1 MRRKCSGIKIMNRIN
16 RIILVVLSLF
26 IFSSCK
32 EKVEQASFGL
42 LPSDEEVSW
51 QKLEYL
57 MCIEPDY
64 SHYEA
69 IKPSVLGQWVKIAKS
84 AGMRG
89 ILMNIDGSMA
99 EGKTIRRMDKIC
111 AKSGLRLF
119 TYPLEDSVFNNGK
132 DLLDKSDSWSV
143 VSGNGEES
151 WQPKNILIDL
161 DSSLYDGIGVEDM
174 FDIYLKS
181 VGNNGTLIVNVSLSE
196 NGMIESADSALLA
209 GFRNR
214 LNEAFHVDYAK
225 MSRCLSEDVRKMK
238 PRYAASNIVD
248 GRYDTYWTTDDSLHT
263 ASFTVYFMRNRVIGG
278 IMIQEYIP
286 MGQRVKSFNV
296 EFRESEN
303 AEWKEI
309 CSGTTIGYKKLLLF
323 NPVEAAQVRFNILDS
338 YASPQINNVAIF
350 APSK

>member
-1 MRRKCSGIKIMNRIN
+1 MNRIHK
-16 RIILVVLSLF
+16 IFLIALSFLVL
-26 IFSSCK
+26 SSCK
-32 EKVEQASFGL
+32 EKVEQASFGP
-42 LPSDEEVSW
+42 LPTAEEVSW

-57 MCIEPDY
+57 MSIEPDY
-64 SHYEA
+64 SHYDA
-69 IKPSVLGQWVKIAKS
+69 ITPAVLGQWVKIAKS

-89 ILMNIDGSMA
+89 IILNIDGSIA

-111 AKSGLRLF
+111 NKSSLRLY
-119 TYPLEDSVFNNGK
+119 TYPIQDSVFKNGNE
-132 DLLDKSDSWSV
+132 LLKGGDSWSPADLE
-143 VSGNGEES
+143 GEGT
-151 WQPKNILIDL
+151 WQPKNVFIDL
-161 DSSLYDGIGVEDM
+161 DSAAYDEMKPEDL
-174 FDIYLKS
+174 FDVYLNS
-181 VGNNGTLIVNVSLSE
+181 VGNNGTLIVNVSLAE
-196 NGMIESADSALLA
+196 NGRVESSDSALLVD
-209 GFRNR
+209 FKN
-214 LNEAFHVDYAK
+214 LLYETFHVDYAK

-296 EFRESEN
+296 EFREDEN

-309 CSGTTIGYKKLLLF
+309 CSGTTIGYKKMLLF